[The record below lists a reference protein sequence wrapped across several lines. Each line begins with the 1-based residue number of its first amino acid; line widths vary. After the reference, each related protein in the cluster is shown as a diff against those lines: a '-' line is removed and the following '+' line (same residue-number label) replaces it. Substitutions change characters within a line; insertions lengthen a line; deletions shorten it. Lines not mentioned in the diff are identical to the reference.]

1 MQNAKS
7 GFLSSVGAATAL
19 AVAVLLAGCGDGS
32 ADSASSPAAAQSS
45 GSTAAS
51 DPAASGGSALPG
63 PTTSSATLNWAA
75 PTTNTN
81 GSALTNL
88 GGYKIYYGTSSNQL
102 TSTVTINNPGQL
114 IYVIDGLRIGTTYY
128 FTIAAVTTG
137 GVESVDS
144 SIVSAQIS

>member
-1 MQNAKS
+1 M
-7 GFLSSVGAATAL
+7 
-19 AVAVLLAGCGDGS
+19 
-32 ADSASSPAAAQSS
+32 
-45 GSTAAS
+45 AS

-114 IYVIDGLRIGTTYY
+114 IYVIEGLRIGTTYY

-144 SIVSAQIS
+144 AIVSAQIS

>member
-19 AVAVLLAGCGDGS
+19 AVAVLLAGCGGDGS

-45 GSTAAS
+45 GSTVAS
-51 DPAASGGSALPG
+51 DPAAGSALPG

-144 SIVSAQIS
+144 AIVSAQIS